1 MTGLRE
7 SRKKIRKRKKEEL
20 RKKYRIKVK
29 GSKVVVEELKQTI
42 SAKSENLRDY
52 SARGNQYKQNK
63 LFRWN
68 QKTLY

>member
-29 GSKVVVEELKQTI
+29 GSKVVAEELKQTI
-42 SAKSENLRDY
+42 SAKSEKLRDY

>member
-1 MTGLRE
+1 MTGSRE

-42 SAKSENLRDY
+42 SAKSEKLRDY

>member
-42 SAKSENLRDY
+42 SAKSE
-52 SARGNQYKQNK
+52 K
-63 LFRWN
+63 L
-68 QKTLY
+68 

>member
-63 LFRWN
+63 FFRWN